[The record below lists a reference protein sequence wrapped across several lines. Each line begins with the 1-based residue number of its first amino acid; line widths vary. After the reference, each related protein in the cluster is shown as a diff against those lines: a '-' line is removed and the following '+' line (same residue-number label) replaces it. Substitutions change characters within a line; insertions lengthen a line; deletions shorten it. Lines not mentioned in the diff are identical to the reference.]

1 MKVHSVGKLIHGV
14 ITRLSGTGPVRIP
27 TKTRG
32 GSREAGG
39 VGEAGGI
46 GEKGGKGGKGGMGWS
61 YGISDKALEECL
73 LNVGAR
79 APAKGGGGKEGGG
92 SMTVKQV
99 CVKVV
104 AIFLRTTNDEV
115 HSDPMSVDIVRGE

>member
-39 VGEAGGI
+39 VG
-46 GEKGGKGGKGGMGWS
+46 
-61 YGISDKALEECL
+61 
-73 LNVGAR
+73 
-79 APAKGGGGKEGGG
+79 GG

>member
-1 MKVHSVGKLIHGV
+1 MHIPLLTHGNTIPLDMKVHSVGKLIHGV

-32 GSREAGG
+32 GSREAGR
-39 VGEAGGI
+39 VGEVGGVE
-46 GEKGGKGGKGGMGWS
+46 GES
-61 YGISDKALEECL
+61 T
-73 LNVGAR
+73 
-79 APAKGGGGKEGGG
+79 
-92 SMTVKQV
+92 TVKQV

>member
-39 VGEAGGI
+39 AEAGEAGGV
-46 GEKGGKGGKGGMGWS
+46 GEVGG
-61 YGISDKALEECL
+61 
-73 LNVGAR
+73 V
-79 APAKGGGGKEGGG
+79 GGG

>member
-32 GSREAGG
+32 GPREAGGAEAGG
-39 VGEAGGI
+39 VGE
-46 GEKGGKGGKGGMGWS
+46 
-61 YGISDKALEECL
+61 
-73 LNVGAR
+73 
-79 APAKGGGGKEGGG
+79 GGGVGGG